1 MWVRSIAFAF
11 SLLFS
16 GQASADVGKREAASE
31 PLESAVAGLAASCSG
46 CHTRAVTDDTFP
58 QIYGRPAA
66 EIREKMLAFRSGK
79 RQGTVMHRIAR
90 GYSDEEIE
98 LLAGYLAKQD
108 DPD

>member
-16 GQASADVGKREAASE
+16 GQASADAGEREAASE

-46 CHTRAVTDDTFP
+46 CHTRAVTDDAFP
-58 QIYGRPAA
+58 RIYDRPA

-79 RQGTVMHRIAR
+79 RQGTVMNRIAR